1 MIMSN
6 IIEQIYIQA
15 QQLGCCDK
23 FKGTEDLKGIIE
35 LFKNPQGLEFCIN
48 NHFPTIST
56 IRQFK
61 SYNVDCYGIYIDA
74 GEINLS
80 NPGLVLLIG
89 NTTATLNCSSN
100 KARNE
105 VVLMHGAKAVI
116 NASEWSVTFVKVERG
131 SYIKNI
137 RDHAIV
143 L

>member
-1 MIMSN
+1 MED
-6 IIEQIYIQA
+6 IIKQIFAQA
-15 QQLGCCDK
+15 TQIGCCDK
-23 FKGTEDLKGIIE
+23 FKGSEDLQGIIQ
-35 LFKNPQGLEFCIN
+35 LFKSPQGLEFCIK
-48 NHFPTIST
+48 NHFPRIST
-56 IRQFK
+56 MRLFK
-61 SYNVDCYGIYIDA
+61 PYKVERYGIYIDA
-74 GEINLS
+74 GEITLS

-116 NASEWSVTFVKVERG
+116 NASEWSVTFIKVERG

-137 RDHAIV
+137 KDYAIV

>member
-1 MIMSN
+1 MED
-6 IIEQIYIQA
+6 IIKQIFAQA
-15 QQLGCCDK
+15 TQIGCCDK
-23 FKGTEDLKGIIE
+23 FKGSEDLQGIIQ
-35 LFKNPQGLEFCIN
+35 LFKSPQGLEFCIK
-48 NHFPTIST
+48 NHFPHIST
-56 IRQFK
+56 LRQFK
-61 SYNVDCYGIYIDA
+61 PYNVGRYGIYIDA
-74 GEINLS
+74 GEITLS

-116 NASEWSVTFVKVERG
+116 NASEWSVTFIKVERG

-137 RDHAIV
+137 KDHAIV

>member
-1 MIMSN
+1 MED
-6 IIEQIYIQA
+6 IIKQIFA
-15 QQLGCCDK
+15 QVTQIGCCDK
-23 FKGTEDLKGIIE
+23 FKGSEDLQGIIQ
-35 LFKNPQGLEFCIN
+35 LFKSPQGLEFCIK
-48 NHFPTIST
+48 NHFPHIST
-56 IRQFK
+56 LRQFK
-61 SYNVDCYGIYIDA
+61 PYNVGRYGIYIDA
-74 GEINLS
+74 GEITLS

-116 NASEWSVTFVKVERG
+116 NASEWSVTFIKVERG

-137 RDHAIV
+137 KDHAIV

>member
-1 MIMSN
+1 MDN
-6 IIEQIYIQA
+6 IIKQIFAQA
-15 QQLGCCDK
+15 KQLDCCDK
-23 FKGTEDLKGIIE
+23 FNGSEDLQGIIQ
-35 LFKNPQGLEFCIN
+35 LFKSPQGLEFCIN
-48 NHFPTIST
+48 NHFPHIST
-56 IRQFK
+56 LRQFK
-61 SYNVDCYGIYIDA
+61 PYNVGRYGIYIDA
-74 GEINLS
+74 GEITLS

-116 NASEWSVTFVKVERG
+116 NASEWSVTFIKVERG

-137 RDHAIV
+137 KDHAIV

>member
-1 MIMSN
+1 MED
-6 IIEQIYIQA
+6 IIKQIFAQA
-15 QQLGCCDK
+15 TQIGGCDK
-23 FKGTEDLKGIIE
+23 FKGSEDLQGIIQ
-35 LFKNPQGLEFCIN
+35 LFKSPQGLEFCIK
-48 NHFPTIST
+48 NHFPHIST
-56 IRQFK
+56 LRQFK
-61 SYNVDCYGIYIDA
+61 PYNVGRYGIYIDA
-74 GEINLS
+74 GEITLS

-116 NASEWSVTFVKVERG
+116 NASEWSVTFIKVERG

-137 RDHAIV
+137 KDHAIV

>member
-1 MIMSN
+1 MDN
-6 IIEQIYIQA
+6 IIKQIFAQA
-15 QQLGCCDK
+15 KQLDCCDK
-23 FKGTEDLKGIIE
+23 FKGTEDLQGIIN
-35 LFKNPQGLEFCIN
+35 LFKPPQGLEFCIN
-48 NHFPTIST
+48 NHFPHIST
-56 IRQFK
+56 LRQFK
-61 SYNVDCYGIYIDA
+61 PYNVGRYGIYIDA
-74 GEINLS
+74 GEITLS

-116 NASEWSVTFVKVERG
+116 NASEWSVTFIKVERG

-137 RDHAIV
+137 KDHAIV